1 MTIIDKSNPKPF
13 FTRKPTPTT
22 FKTELER
29 QRYWGKE
36 KEIWH
41 KGYSDDVNGMLY
53 FYATQV
59 TLKDR
64 VTGRLDYPNVRDAEV
79 EIFTHIKKS
88 HDNGNAPMVIKGR
101 GIGFSSI
108 GMNLPFYFWKLYA
121 GSTCI
126 ATSKDKGTLATLF
139 TEKTMIAYDEMHK
152 DIKPD
157 LIRKNQTAAESYL
170 KTGAN
175 YLSHN
180 GEAKYAE
187 SIFLCRD
194 TQESEKAAT
203 KFSGAGAMYGFADEF
218 WLMPRAFPFFNS
230 AIEVF
235 KDHATNRVKGLLL
248 MGGTLEDTVPQAAIG
263 KLHDIWEKAAIM
275 NISPFFLPATYGK
288 HVVNGHSDHKRAEEE
303 ILRRRDELDKLE
315 DKSFLK
321 AYIKNN
327 PLVIKDIFDMRGGG
341 MFDDYTLQVINN
353 QMENLHNAP
362 APIGYYNI
370 IESKINAE

>member
-1 MTIIDKSNPKPF
+1 MPAIIDKSNPKPIF
-13 FTRKPTPTT
+13 VRTPMPTT
-22 FKTELER
+22 FKSELER

-41 KGYSDDVNGMLY
+41 KGYSEDVNGMLY

-79 EIFTHIKKS
+79 VIFNHIKKA
-88 HDNGNAPMVIKGR
+88 HENGNAPMVIKGR

-108 GMNLPFYFWKLYA
+108 GMTLPFYFWKMYA

-175 YLSHN
+175 YLSHT

-203 KFSGAGAMYGFADEF
+203 KFSGAGAIYGFADEF
-218 WLMPRAFPFFNS
+218 WLMPRAFSFFNS

-248 MGGTLEDTVPQAAIG
+248 MGGTLEDTVPQEAIG
-263 KLHDIWEKAAIM
+263 KLYDIWQKASIM

-303 ILRRRDELDKLE
+303 ILKRRDELDKLD
-315 DKSFLK
+315 DKSFLR

-327 PLVIKDIFDMRGGG
+327 PLVIEDIFNMRGGG
-341 MFDDYTLQVINN
+341 MFDDYTLQVVNK
-353 QMENLHNAP
+353 QLQDLPNAP
-362 APIGYYNI
+362 KPIGFYNI
-370 IESKINAE
+370 IESKENV